1 MKTVNTKVKQKKTKI
16 FKTKLH
22 HALKQKNKKNK
33 KNKKMAQQ
41 TSN

>member
-22 HALKQKNKKNK
+22 HALKKARLWSKKRNY
-33 KNKKMAQQ
+33 
-41 TSN
+41 